1 MNARRR
7 PGILYPAGLLAGLAM
22 AAVLAGAVGAEERS
36 IGEVTSVVG
45 EATAQQPDGEARTLA
60 CGDPI
65 YEGDRV
71 VTAKTGRV
79 GVMMGDTLAHLSEG
93 SELLVAHTPAE
104 TADVTLERG
113 KVRVIDPRQDGAPAR
128 LAALDVSA
136 ELAGT
141 DTEAYVFAEKLGPYA
156 MLCEWDAPLV
166 VVRPGERAVASPGD
180 CVISKKTEPLYT
192 AKAHEERIPALAE
205 QVCDVDPA
213 LLAALAGSPADHL
226 TPADVSAAGPAPSD
240 SAGFG
245 EFDPTVGGVA
255 MRVSCDEPGTCG
267 AATPSFGFEPQPAGG
282 PAPSGF

>member
-7 PGILYPAGLLAGLAM
+7 PVILSPATLLAGLAL
-22 AAVLAGAVGAEERS
+22 AALLATAVGAEERVV
-36 IGEVTSVVG
+36 GKVTSVVG
-45 EATAQQPDGEARTLA
+45 EATAQQPDGEARALA

-65 YEGDRV
+65 YEGDHV
-71 VTAKTGRV
+71 ATAVEGRV
-79 GVMMGDTLAHLSEG
+79 DVMMGDTLAHLSED
-93 SELLVAHTPAE
+93 SQLLVERTPAE
-104 TADVTLERG
+104 TPDMTLERG
-113 KVRVIDPRQDGAPAR
+113 KVRVIDPRQAGAPAR
-128 LAALDVSA
+128 LAALDASA

-141 DTEAYVFAEKLGPYA
+141 DTEAYVFAEKIGPYA

-166 VVRPGERAVASPGD
+166 VVRPGERAVVSPGD

-226 TPADVSAAGPAPSD
+226 SPADVSAPGPVAS

-245 EFDPTVGGVA
+245 EFDPAVGDVA

-267 AATPSFGFEPQPAGG
+267 AATPSFGPLRELVIAAHPLV
-282 PAPSGF
+282 